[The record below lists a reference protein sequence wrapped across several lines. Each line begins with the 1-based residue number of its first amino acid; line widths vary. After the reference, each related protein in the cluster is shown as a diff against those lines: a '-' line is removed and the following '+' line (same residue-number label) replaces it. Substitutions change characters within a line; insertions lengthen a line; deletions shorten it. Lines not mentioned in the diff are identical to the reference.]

1 MNPSTLHADPLPDAA
16 GKALPPSRDHSP
28 ATRLPPLRFIL
39 VVTSLIG
46 LLHAYVGLRLLPALD
61 TGGAGTAIGVLLLA
75 LCTLL
80 IPFGLLARA
89 LQGRMHDG
97 LASALTWA
105 GLLASGFASSLLVL
119 TVVRDLLLLPAM
131 AVLHTEMLLVAA
143 NYSAWGV
150 PLVALCLTAIGLFNA
165 RRRPQVVE
173 VDVRLRDLP
182 AGLHGF
188 TITQI
193 SDIHVG
199 PTIRRGYVERIVDQ
213 VNGLESD
220 LIAITGDLVDG
231 SVPELARHVAP
242 LARLQAR
249 HGSFFVTG
257 NHEYYSGAAA
267 WVSELR
273 RLGVVVLQNA
283 HVVLRHEGQSL
294 VLAGVTDYSA
304 HHFDERERSDP
315 QAALASAP
323 MHAAL
328 KILLAHQPR
337 SAVAAEAAG
346 FHLQLSG
353 HTHGGQFLPW
363 NFFVRL
369 QQPFTAGLHRLK
381 DLWVYTSRGT
391 GYWGPPKRLG
401 APAEITRLRLLPAH
415 LSASHDASRGE

>member
-1 MNPSTLHADPLPDAA
+1 MTSSTLHADSLLDAE
-16 GKALPPSRDHSP
+16 GNVRPPSRDHSP
-28 ATRLPPLRFIL
+28 ATRMPPLRL
-39 VVTSLIG
+39 VLIVTSLIA
-46 LLHAYVGLRLLPALD
+46 LLHAYIGLRLLPALD
-61 TGGAGTAIGVLLLA
+61 LGGAETAIGIFLLA

-89 LQGRMHDG
+89 LQGRMNEG
-97 LASALTWA
+97 LASTLTWTGLIA
-105 GLLASGFASSLLVL
+105 GGFASSLLVL

-131 AVLHTEMLLVAA
+131 AVLPTGTFLAA
-143 NYSAWGV
+143 AWYSAWGV
-150 PLVALCLTAIGLFNA
+150 PLIATCFTAIGLFNA

-173 VDVRLRDLP
+173 VDVQLRDLP

-199 PTIRRGYVERIVDQ
+199 PTIRRGFLERIVDQ
-213 VNGLESD
+213 VNSLESD

-231 SVPELARHVAP
+231 SVSELALHVEP

-257 NHEYYSGAAA
+257 NHEYYSDAAA
-267 WVSELR
+267 WVIELR
-273 RLGVVVLQNA
+273 RLGVFVLQNE
-283 HVVLRHEGQSL
+283 HVVLHHQGQPF

-315 QAALASAP
+315 QAALAGAP
-323 MHAAL
+323 PDAVL

-337 SAVAAEAAG
+337 SAFAAEAAG

-401 APAEITRLRLLPAH
+401 APAEITRLRLLPG
-415 LSASHDASRGE
+415 SA